1 MLLDGISASM
11 FREMS
16 PKTLDNAL
24 NNQSSSISFVRSL
37 IENFRADQVT
47 RGTETF
53 AGAMYD
59 KKLFNDFFTGLET
72 QDEGLDEILK
82 KISQV
87 EKKLKEE

>member
-1 MLLDGISASM
+1 
-11 FREMS
+11 MS
-16 PKTLDNAL
+16 PKTLDNAPS
-24 NNQSSSISFVRSL
+24 NQPASLSFVRNL

-53 AGAMYD
+53 AGAMSD
-59 KKLFNDFFTGLET
+59 KKLFADFFTGLAA

-87 EKKLKEE
+87 EKKLKED

>member
-1 MLLDGISASM
+1 M
-11 FREMS
+11 FRQMS

-24 NNQSSSISFVRSL
+24 SNQPSSLSFVRSL

-47 RGTETF
+47 RGTEAF

-59 KKLFNDFFTGLET
+59 KKMFDDFFTGLDAK
-72 QDEGLDEILK
+72 DEGLDEILK